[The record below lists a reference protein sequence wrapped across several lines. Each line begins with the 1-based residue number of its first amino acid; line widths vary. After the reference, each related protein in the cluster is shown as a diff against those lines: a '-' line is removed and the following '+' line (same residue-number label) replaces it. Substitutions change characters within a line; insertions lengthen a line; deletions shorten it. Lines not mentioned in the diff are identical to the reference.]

1 MAVVLTRWTESSAE
15 MMVTAHGNKGRGA
28 EFGHFGAGYPLRV
41 GLPARISLEGVISSV
56 AQLVVTLGFDLRL
69 RKSNSQEALPR
80 PTVRFSREKIPS
92 PWLWAALGQSDSRK
106 KWHQA
111 ERMMN
116 GS

>member
-1 MAVVLTRWTESSAE
+1 MVLTRWTESSAE